1 MEEQAALVEGVEPLK
16 PLMEI
21 QEQVVLEVVVVEVI
35 KAGVLVDLEGVVVL
49 LA

>member
-1 MEEQAALVEGVEPLK
+1 MEGGEPLK